1 MSTIYRKESIMLVT
15 MSSAELIESDV
26 ANDGF
31 VDVGNVHRVEDVVVV
46 DVVDVDVVVDVVDV
60 VVVVDVVDVE
70 GIAKFTFVLQKFSS

>member
-1 MSTIYRKESIMLVT
+1 MLVT
-15 MSSAELIESDV
+15 MSSAELIESEV

-46 DVVDVDVVVDVVDV
+46 DVVDVDVVEDVVDVDVVVDVVDV